1 MYYRFEQSRLRL
13 RPLPWWKLALIGAV
27 AAAIVIA
34 IAVVA
39 FSLVLILVPI
49 VLVAALIYRFTARR
63 RPRPDDIA
71 AGRDT
76 RVIETDYEVI
86 DADDRRRDR

>member
-1 MYYRFEQSRLRL
+1 MERFERTRFRL

-34 IAVVA
+34 VAVVA

-49 VLVAALIYRFTARR
+49 ILLAVLIHRLTASRR
-63 RPRPDDIA
+63 RRDDVGAPDPRI
-71 AGRDT
+71 
-76 RVIETDYEVI
+76 I
-86 DADDRRRDR
+86 DADYEIIDLEDRRRER